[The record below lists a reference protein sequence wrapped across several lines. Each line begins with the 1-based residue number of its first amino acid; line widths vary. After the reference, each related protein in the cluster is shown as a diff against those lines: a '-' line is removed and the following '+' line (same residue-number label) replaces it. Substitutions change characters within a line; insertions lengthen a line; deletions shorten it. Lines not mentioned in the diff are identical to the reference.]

1 MAPTPKFVIG
11 EKVLCFH
18 GPLLYEAK
26 CLQSQVKERYVEY
39 FVHYNGWNKNWDEW
53 VPEIR
58 VLKFNETNVQKQ
70 KELAEAQKTKKKSKT
85 VRLTFKKDAEKDVA
99 GPSTSDTIPV
109 QQLAKKL
116 GTLAVAKKEVDK
128 ATSEPSTSSGKTSS
142 LRAEKRPGCA
152 AALSSD
158 QVQKSKKGLKVIKNE
173 NLNLTSVKVTM
184 PDVVKEWLLDDRDLI
199 IHQEKIVQLPAQIT
213 VDQIFAS
220 YVKEKVSTKTLT
232 KAQERSVV
240 FFSENM
246 RALFNVSL
254 GKSLLYKFERP
265 QYGQL
270 LKDHKGKKMCELY
283 GAIHLVRL
291 LCHIGEM
298 LVSAGLGNQDKA
310 HIKKF
315 VEPVEDM
322 LRFMASNEYFS
333 EDDYV
338 VASPE
343 YIRKTLT

>member
-26 CLQSQVKERYVEY
+26 CLQSKIKERYVEY

-70 KELAEAQKTKKKSKT
+70 KELAEAQKAKKK
-85 VRLTFKKDAEKDVA
+85 
-99 GPSTSDTIPV
+99 
-109 QQLAKKL
+109 QLAKKL

-128 ATSEPSTSSGKTSS
+128 ATSEPSTSSGKTSA

-184 PDVVKEWLLDDRDLI
+184 PDAVKEWLLDDRDLI
-199 IHQEKIVQLPAQIT
+199 IHQEIVQLPAQIT

-220 YVKEKVSTKTLT
+220 YVKEKVSTKTFT
-232 KAQERSVV
+232 KAQSVV

-283 GAIHLVRL
+283 GTIHLVRL